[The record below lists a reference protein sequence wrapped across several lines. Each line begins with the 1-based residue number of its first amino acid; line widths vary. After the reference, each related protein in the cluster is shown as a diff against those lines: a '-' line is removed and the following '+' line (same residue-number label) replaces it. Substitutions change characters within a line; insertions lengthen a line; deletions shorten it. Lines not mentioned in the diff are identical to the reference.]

1 MHTARHTWLHDNV
14 NFKNPSDALVAKLL
28 ITLQLPATSVN
39 LFLAVIRNPSFNS
52 GEVTFRRAND
62 IHAYV
67 DRYRQER
74 LARRPDNARM
84 IGGIPYLVL
93 HLVIERIGEEMVIEE
108 ELITNVPRR
117 LYISS
122 NWSIDAHKC
131 DWTCIHHTSRRTLR
145 ALANVHT
152 EVTTLARSILSRRL
166 LLKNPKLAE
175 QPSWLRGANVQE
187 LRVRFEKHSG
197 DFHPFLRWLSSHL
210 PNLRSLSVERHIP
223 EEEWGTCHIPRTLV
237 EVPLSLT
244 LSALRIL
251 LTSYNKLTL
260 LCFYNSIS
268 RMRNLSVLSF
278 ACREITET
286 ELDEAESH
294 QLASI
299 SPPSSLKKLM
309 VTLEHDGAA
318 REHNGAG
325 GRKAKLFSWLLQARS
340 HYNLEELTLRCAGRA
355 SDFASVLPSTLPRL
369 RGLDVDFHVRNRD
382 QSRDIG
388 ELIRACSSL
397 EKLLVTRTPT
407 CPLPETLQ
415 VLCIDN
421 SQHCSLKDYSDE
433 QLADYLNDII
443 NSGEVPNLRRVYYVH
458 KLDNSFPRSLAICN
472 DFNVEFSSWS
482 AFLPESDTALY
493 HLTI

>member
-1 MHTARHTWLHDNV
+1 MSTE
-14 NFKNPSDALVAKLL
+14 
-28 ITLQLPATSVN
+28 SVD

-74 LARRPDNARM
+74 LARRPDNVRM

-93 HLVIERIGEEMVIEE
+93 HLVVERIGEEMVIEE
-108 ELITNVPRR
+108 ELITNVPRN
-117 LYISS
+117 LYLS
-122 NWSIDAHKC
+122 NWSIGAHKC
-131 DWTCIHHTSRRTLR
+131 RWACEYHSSRRTLR

-166 LLKNPKLAE
+166 LLRNPKLTE

-187 LRVRFEKHSG
+187 LRVRFDKNSG
-197 DFHPFLRWLSSHL
+197 EFHPFLHWLSSHL
-210 PNLRSLSVERHIP
+210 PNLRTLSVERDIP
-223 EEEWGTCHIPRTLV
+223 REEWQTCHIPRTLV
-237 EVPLSLT
+237 EVPLCLT

-251 LTSYNKLTL
+251 LTRCNKLTL

-278 ACREITET
+278 ACKEITET

-309 VTLEHDGAA
+309 VTLRCDGE
-318 REHNGAG
+318 RE
-325 GRKAKLFSWLLQARS
+325 AKLFGWLLQARR
-340 HYNLEELTLRCAGRA
+340 HYNLEELTLRCAGWAR
-355 SDFASVLPSTLPRL
+355 DFASLLPSTLPRL
-369 RGLDVDFHVRNRD
+369 RGLDVDFYRYGSD
-382 QSRDIG
+382 QSRDVG

-397 EKLLVTRTPT
+397 KVLLVTRTPT

-421 SQHCSLKDYSDE
+421 SKHYSLEDYSDE

-443 NSGEVPNLRRVYYVH
+443 NSGEVPNLRLVYYVH
-458 KLDNSFPRSLAICN
+458 KFGRDNSFPRSLAICN
-472 DFNVEFSSWS
+472 SFNVRFLSRNALSS
-482 AFLPESDTALY
+482 EIETALY
-493 HLTI
+493 HLTN